1 MKILKPKFWDKKNSL
16 LGFFLLPFSLCLQI
30 LVSIRNKIIIKK
42 NISIPVICVGNIYLG
57 GTGKTPLSIKIVN
70 VLEKL
75 NKKGAIIK
83 KSYKKHQDEFKLI
96 RSKQVSLF
104 KNSSRCRAI
113 DEAIRNK
120 FDFVVLDD
128 GFQDVSINKDLN
140 IICFNEKQLV
150 GNGMTLPS
158 GPLREPFSSL
168 KRCQIVI
175 INGSANLEFEKKIKN
190 ISNNISIYYSRY
202 LPTNIQNLKNQNI
215 LAFAGIGNPENFFS
229 LLEESDLRIK
239 KKISFPD
246 HYNYSLEE
254 LNEFISFSLKHNLKI
269 VTTEKDYFRI
279 KHFHLPQI
287 DYINVQLEISN
298 INSFEKEIIKHLW

>member
-1 MKILKPKFWDKKNSL
+1 M
-16 LGFFLLPFSLCLQI
+16 
-30 LVSIRNKIIIKK
+30 
-42 NISIPVICVGNIYLG
+42 
-57 GTGKTPLSIKIVN
+57 
-70 VLEKL
+70 
-75 NKKGAIIK
+75 
-83 KSYKKHQDEFKLI
+83 
-96 RSKQVSLF
+96 
-104 KNSSRCRAI
+104 
-113 DEAIRNK
+113 
-120 FDFVVLDD
+120 
-128 GFQDVSINKDLN
+128 SINKDLN